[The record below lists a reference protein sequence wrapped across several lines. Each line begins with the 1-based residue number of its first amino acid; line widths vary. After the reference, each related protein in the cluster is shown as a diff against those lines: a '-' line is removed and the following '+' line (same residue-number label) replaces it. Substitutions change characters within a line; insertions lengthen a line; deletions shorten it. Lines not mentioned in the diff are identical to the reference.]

1 MEFCTVSFMWP
12 SVRIGAD
19 VRPDRQQGQA
29 KWSSG
34 MVPGTAFL
42 YSVSAVIRIV
52 TVHSS
57 NMNSK
62 IYTTVLRIIMSAVTV
77 TMYRS
82 LLVLIVT
89 F

>member
-12 SVRIGAD
+12 SVRTGAD
-19 VRPDRQQGQA
+19 ARPDRQWGQA

-34 MVPGTAFL
+34 MVPGTALL
-42 YSVSAVIRIV
+42 YSVSAVIHIV

-62 IYTTVLRIIMSAVTV
+62 IYKTVLRIIMSAVTV
-77 TMYRS
+77 TMSRS